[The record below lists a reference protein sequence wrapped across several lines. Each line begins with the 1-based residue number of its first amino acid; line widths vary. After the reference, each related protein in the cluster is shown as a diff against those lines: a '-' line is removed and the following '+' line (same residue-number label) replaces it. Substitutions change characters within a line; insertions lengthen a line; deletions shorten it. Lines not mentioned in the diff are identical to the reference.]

1 MDVLTCVVS
10 GRMAL
15 LMHVKLPRKDVTP
28 LPASPARAHRK
39 LFAVLALSMMM
50 ACRDEVSHARVK
62 KEAPSQ
68 AVGAPAMGSIPATA
82 QGDVPAATSP
92 TGSDGLKWQLPKGW
106 QESKAGGMRY
116 ATLKPPVPGK
126 VDVSIVVLPG
136 SAGGELANVNR
147 WRGQIGLVPI
157 DDAALASARRPVRSP
172 AGTVSVYD
180 FTSDGQVKT
189 RMIAAL
195 LVTSGNSWFLK
206 MVGDADAV
214 GAARSGFMHLL
225 ETLRFD

>member
-1 MDVLTCVVS
+1 MNVLTRVVS
-10 GRMAL
+10 GTMAL
-15 LMHVKLPRKDVTP
+15 LMQINLPPKDATP
-28 LPASPARAHRK
+28 LSALPVRAHQK

-50 ACRDEVSHARVK
+50 ACRDEVRHARVK

-68 AVGAPAMGSIPATA
+68 AVGAPAMGSIPATV
-82 QGDVPAATSP
+82 QGDVAPPASP
-92 TGSDGLKWQLPKGW
+92 SGSDALKWQLPKGW

-147 WRGQIGLVPI
+147 WRGQIGLAPI

-189 RMIAAL
+189 RMIAGL
-195 LVTSGNSWFLK
+195 LVTAGNSWFVK

-214 GAARSGFMHLL
+214 GAARSGFMHVL